1 MPIMFCLSLGLV
13 IYAIA
18 MGTLN
23 VGARYFAMMLTRE
36 LWASNDYMHAYTQLF
51 LTVRIEENGEDRA
64 DR

>member
-36 LWASNDYMHAYTQLF
+36 WCLSNEYMHANAQRSR
-51 LTVRIEENGEDRA
+51 TVRIEENREDGGC
-64 DR
+64 